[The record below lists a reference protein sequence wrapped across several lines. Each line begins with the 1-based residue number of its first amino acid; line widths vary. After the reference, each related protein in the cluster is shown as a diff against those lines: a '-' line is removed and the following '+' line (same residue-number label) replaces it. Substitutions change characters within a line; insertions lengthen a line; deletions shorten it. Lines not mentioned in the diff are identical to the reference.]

1 MSIETTSQTVRAPL
15 RRPVPW
21 LTVGLLTVVL
31 AYADG
36 FWLTSLQG
44 AIGAIER
51 SQGPFQGWLRGS
63 TLTLPV
69 FALAVLWALR
79 RAARRYGPDLSRPR
93 AVLAAALLVVAAG
106 TLVAVGW
113 LVASA
118 VYDYSLQSHLIQ
130 VQQLNHG
137 AASAADLAGM
147 TGMAGMVAG
156 TTGAAT
162 TAGSMSTGEMLQ
174 STLVLHLRGIAY
186 AGGLVLLTNVVL
198 VGWAL
203 ALRGGSWTS
212 RRGAGQ
218 RRPAPAGASTA

>member
-1 MSIETTSQTVRAPL
+1 MSIERTSQTVRPPL

-79 RAARRYGPDLSRPR
+79 RAARRYGPDLSRAR
-93 AVLAAALLVVAAG
+93 AVVAAALLVVAAG
-106 TLVAVGW
+106 TVVGIGR

-130 VQQLNHG
+130 VQQTNHG
-137 AASAADLAGM
+137 VASAA
-147 TGMAGMVAG
+147 GMAGMAGMSTG
-156 TTGAAT
+156 TTGAAAS
-162 TAGSMSTGEMLQ
+162 AGTMSTGEMLQ
-174 STLVLHLRGIAY
+174 STLALHVRGVVY
-186 AGGLVLLTNVVL
+186 ASAVILLTNLVL

-212 RRGAGQ
+212 RRRTAQ
-218 RRPAPAGASTA
+218 QRPAAAGGSTA

>member
-1 MSIETTSQTVRAPL
+1 MSIETTSQTVRTPL

-79 RAARRYGPDLSRPR
+79 RAARRYGPDLNRPR

-106 TLVAVGW
+106 TVVAVAW
-113 LVASA
+113 LAASA

-130 VQQLNHG
+130 VQNITHG
-137 AASAADLAGM
+137 G
-147 TGMAGMVAG
+147 TGMAGMAG
-156 TTGAAT
+156 MTGTAAT
-162 TAGSMSTGEMLQ
+162 TAPGMGGMSTGEMLQ
-174 STLVLHLRGIAY
+174 STLALHVRGIAY
-186 AGGLVLLTNVVL
+186 AGGLVLLTNLLL
-198 VGWAL
+198 VGWVV
-203 ALRGGSWTS
+203 ALRGADWSP
-212 RRGAGQ
+212 RRGG
-218 RRPAPAGASTA
+218 RDRDPVPARA